1 MFSDRDSERRSFEE
15 RERRLDAW
23 ADTERERDRAE
34 AERAAENDAD
44 DERRQLEYRA
54 HDADAEAR
62 SSCADEHQRVARS
75 RPEIGAD
82 VERGPDRG
90 DDDAEHEQHD
100 AQPSPSC

>member
-1 MFSDRDSERRSFEE
+1 MQLCGDRRRFRRRTCSDGDCERRSFEQ
-15 RERRLDAW
+15 RERRLDAR
-23 ADTERERDRAE
+23 ADTERERDRAD

-75 RPEIGAD
+75 RTEIGAD
-82 VERGPDRG
+82 VERSRSRG
-90 DDDAEHEQHD
+90 
-100 AQPSPSC
+100 